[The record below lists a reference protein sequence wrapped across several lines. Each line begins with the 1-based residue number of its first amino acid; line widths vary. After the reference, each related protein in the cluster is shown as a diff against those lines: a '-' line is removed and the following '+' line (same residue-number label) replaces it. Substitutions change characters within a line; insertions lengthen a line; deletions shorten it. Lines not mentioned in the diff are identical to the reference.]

1 MNRRTIRII
10 GVLGAIWNAVGVA
23 SYLAHVGMFG
33 PEAAATPPGAPAMPI
48 YITAAFAIAVFGG
61 VLGSIGL
68 AMFKSWAKPLLVI
81 SFVTSV
87 INWTWVFMYGVGAS
101 MPLGVSVIA
110 ISLALAIVAS
120 RASLTKG

>member
-1 MNRRTIRII
+1 MNRKTIRII
-10 GVLGAIWNAVGVA
+10 GILGATWNAVGVA

-33 PEAAATPPGAPAMPI
+33 PEAAATPPGAPPMPY
-48 YITAAFAIAVFGG
+48 YITAAFATAVFGG
-61 VLGSIGL
+61 VLGSAGL
-68 AMFKSWAKPLLVI
+68 AMFKSWAKPLLLI
-81 SFVTSV
+81 SFMTSV
-87 INWTWVFMYGVGAS
+87 INWTWVFIYGVGAS